1 MVLQLSPESYET
13 EQPIQ
18 SLARNLLDKS
28 SHIFQHI
35 MVNRIIDMK
44 TIIVFLSSLTLCA
57 VAPAQL
63 KTTPVCPPVDIDI
76 LDGIVNKTLLPTS
89 TVGQIKL
96 NLPCF
101 TSFEEEGT
109 SAKCGAG
116 VFYKDKDVY
125 FYTSRDYIEIGPA
138 FKGTL
143 SIPLMGA
150 PRNGLFKWLGP
161 PQIKDVVW
169 DAFQTAYGILILY
182 YDKAGKVNKIQF
194 STLAANTIHL
204 CE

>member
-1 MVLQLSPESYET
+1 MN
-13 EQPIQ
+13 I
-18 SLARNLLDKS
+18 
-28 SHIFQHI
+28 
-35 MVNRIIDMK
+35 K
-44 TIIVFLSSLTLCA
+44 TIIVSLFFLLSSA
-57 VAPAQL
+57 VVLAQL
-63 KTTPVCPPVDIDI
+63 KTTPKCPDIVIDI
-76 LDGIVNKTLLPTS
+76 LDGVVNKVLLPTS

-125 FYTSRDYIEIGPA
+125 FYTTRDYVEIGPA
-138 FKGTL
+138 FKGNL

-150 PRNGLFKWLGP
+150 SRDGLFKWLGSP
-161 PQIKDVVW
+161 KIKEAGW
-169 DAFQTAYGILILY
+169 DAFQTSYGILILY
-182 YDKAGKVNKIQF
+182 YNTAAKVNKIQY
-194 STLAANTIHL
+194 STQPASTIKL

>member
-1 MVLQLSPESYET
+1 
-13 EQPIQ
+13 
-18 SLARNLLDKS
+18 
-28 SHIFQHI
+28 
-35 MVNRIIDMK
+35 MK
-44 TIIVFLSSLTLCA
+44 TIIAFLSSLVLSA
-57 VAPAQL
+57 AASAQL
-63 KTTPVCPPVDIDI
+63 KTTPKCPAIEIDI
-76 LDGIVNKTLLPTS
+76 LDGIVNKTILPNS

-143 SIPLMGA
+143 SVPLMGA
-150 PRNGLFKWLGP
+150 PRNGLFKWLGT
-161 PQIKDVVW
+161 PQIKDVNW

-182 YDKAGKVNKIQF
+182 YNSAAKVNKIQF
-194 STLAANTIHL
+194 STLSSNTIHL

>member
-1 MVLQLSPESYET
+1 
-13 EQPIQ
+13 
-18 SLARNLLDKS
+18 
-28 SHIFQHI
+28 
-35 MVNRIIDMK
+35 MK
-44 TIIVFLSSLTLCA
+44 TIIVSLFYLVLFT
-57 VAPAQL
+57 VASAQL
-63 KTTPVCPPVDIDI
+63 KTTPKCPEFNIDI
-76 LDGIVNKTLLPTS
+76 LDGVVNKKIPITS

-125 FYTSRDYIEIGPA
+125 FYTTRDYVEIGPA
-138 FKGTL
+138 FKGNL

-150 PRNGLFKWLGP
+150 SRDGLFKWLGS
-161 PQIKDVVW
+161 PQIKEVSW
-169 DAFQTAYGILILY
+169 DAFQTSYGILILY
-182 YDKAGKVNKIQF
+182 YNNAATVNKIQF
-194 STLAANTIHL
+194 STQSANSIHL

>member
-1 MVLQLSPESYET
+1 
-13 EQPIQ
+13 
-18 SLARNLLDKS
+18 
-28 SHIFQHI
+28 
-35 MVNRIIDMK
+35 MK
-44 TIIVFLSSLTLCA
+44 TIIVFLFSLVLCA
-57 VAPAQL
+57 VASAQL
-63 KTTPVCPPVDIDI
+63 KVTPKCPEFDVDL
-76 LDGIVNKTLLPTS
+76 LDGIINKTILPTS

-116 VFYKDKDVY
+116 VFYKDKDIY
-125 FYTSRDYIEIGPA
+125 FYASRDYIEIGPA
-138 FKGTL
+138 FKGKL

-150 PRNGLFKWLGP
+150 PRNGLFKALGDP
-161 PQIKDVVW
+161 SIKDVNW

-182 YDKAGKVNKIQF
+182 YNKAAKVNKIQF
-194 STLAANTIHL
+194 STLSASTIHL

>member
-1 MVLQLSPESYET
+1 MK
-13 EQPIQ
+13 I
-18 SLARNLLDKS
+18 
-28 SHIFQHI
+28 
-35 MVNRIIDMK
+35 K
-44 TIIVFLSSLTLCA
+44 TISVSLLFLVLCIA
-57 VAPAQL
+57 ASAQL
-63 KTTPVCPPVDIDI
+63 KTTPKCPEFDIDI
-76 LDGIVNKTLLPTS
+76 LDGIINTSLLPSS

-116 VFYKDKDVY
+116 VFYKDKDVN
-125 FYTSRDYIEIGPA
+125 FYTTRNYVEIGPS
-138 FKGTL
+138 FKGHL

-150 PRNGLFKWLGP
+150 PRDGLFRWLGNA
-161 PQIKDVVW
+161 QIKDVNW

-182 YDKAGKVNKIQF
+182 YNAEAKINKIQF
-194 STLAANTIHL
+194 STESANSIKL

>member
-1 MVLQLSPESYET
+1 M
-13 EQPIQ
+13 
-18 SLARNLLDKS
+18 
-28 SHIFQHI
+28 F
-35 MVNRIIDMK
+35 
-44 TIIVFLSSLTLCA
+44 LCA
-57 VAPAQL
+57 VTSAQL
-63 KTTPVCPPVDIDI
+63 KTTPKCPTIEINI
-76 LDGIVNKTLLPTS
+76 LDGIVNGTILPTS

-116 VFYKDKDVY
+116 VFYKDKDIY
-125 FYTSRDYIEIGPA
+125 FYTTRDYVEIGPA
-138 FKGTL
+138 FKGKL

-161 PQIKDVVW
+161 PQIKDVSW
-169 DAFQTAYGILILY
+169 DAFQTSYGVLILY
-182 YDKAGKVNKIQF
+182 YNKAAKVNKIQF
-194 STLAANTIHL
+194 STQSANTIHL

>member
-1 MVLQLSPESYET
+1 
-13 EQPIQ
+13 
-18 SLARNLLDKS
+18 
-28 SHIFQHI
+28 
-35 MVNRIIDMK
+35 MK
-44 TIIVFLSSLTLCA
+44 TIIVSLSSLFLCA
-57 VAPAQL
+57 IASAQL
-63 KTTPVCPPVDIDI
+63 KTTPKCPAFDIDI
-76 LDGIVNKTLLPTS
+76 LHGIVNQVILPTS

-125 FYTSRDYIEIGPA
+125 FYTTRDYVEIGPA
-138 FKGTL
+138 FKGKL

-150 PRNGLFKWLGP
+150 TRNSLFKWLGM
-161 PQIKDVVW
+161 PQIKDVTW
-169 DAFQTAYGILILY
+169 DAFQTAYGVLILY
-182 YDKAGKVNKIQF
+182 YNNASKVDKIQF
-194 STLAANTIHL
+194 STQTANTIHL